1 MLFYAYCECNPQQF
15 LTKKG
20 TNVPWLKW
28 QMSGKDY
35 QLDGDVCPYCAKDI
49 TAEKT
54 KISKMQESFDTKEID
69 SLNKIIDIF
78 IKFKKYFTDE
88 TNEKIKE
95 ISENITG
102 ITPEQNHY
110 LNTIREQADILRTK
124 LENLRN
130 ISFITLQ
137 ENIDDVF
144 NSVTAYKIDLSYIS
158 SLNSSFV
165 KGKIEIINKSI
176 NSILEKIG
184 EIKGEVKKQKSLIER
199 TISKYDKDIKIN
211 DLSKKLALP
220 LKTIQ
225 EAFKYWEEAGVLI
238 KKHTGYILVNL
249 QEVELLKLYS
259 PKLTSSPE
267 DIKKNAKNQYRAKA
281 IENINNQFFQ
291 GIMSPSWY
299 SDIDM
304 WFKKYNFD
312 EQVMLALF
320 NYCFDHSALHRNYI
334 QVVADSWYKNN
345 IRSFSDLDKY
355 YEKQEKISSVKKSI
369 IKKLGLNRNLTVYE
383 DAYVEKWTIDYGY
396 SLDIIEIALKK
407 TTSKSN
413 ISFEYLNKIISDWH
427 DRNLKTATEIQ
438 EYIQMSKQK
447 QENIKDMKKQVSNY
461 NNSNQRTY
469 DNFDNLYANN

>member
-1 MLFYAYCECNPQQF
+1 MKLEQNDKSMLFSN
-15 LTKKG
+15 T
-20 TNVPWLKW
+20 
-28 QMSGKDY
+28 
-35 QLDGDVCPYCAKDI
+35 
-49 TAEKT
+49 
-54 KISKMQESFDTKEID
+54 EI
-69 SLNKIIDIF
+69 
-78 IKFKKYFTDE
+78 
-88 TNEKIKE
+88 
-95 ISENITG
+95 
-102 ITPEQNHY
+102 P
-110 LNTIREQADILRTK
+110 
-124 LENLRN
+124 
-130 ISFITLQ
+130 
-137 ENIDDVF
+137 DVF
-144 NSVTAYKIDLSYIS
+144 FTEYLSSANGDYIKVY
-158 SLNSSFV
+158 LY
-165 KGKIEIINKSI
+165 
-176 NSILEKIG
+176 ILF
-184 EIKGEVKKQKSLIER
+184 L
-199 TISKYDKDIKIN
+199 SKYDKDIKIN

-225 EAFKYWEEAGVLI
+225 EAFKYWEESGVLI

-438 EYIQMSKQK
+438 EYIQMNKQK

-469 DNFDNLYANN
+469 DNFDDLYANN

>member
-1 MLFYAYCECNPQQF
+1 MKLEQNDKSMLFSN
-15 LTKKG
+15 T
-20 TNVPWLKW
+20 
-28 QMSGKDY
+28 
-35 QLDGDVCPYCAKDI
+35 
-49 TAEKT
+49 
-54 KISKMQESFDTKEID
+54 EI
-69 SLNKIIDIF
+69 
-78 IKFKKYFTDE
+78 
-88 TNEKIKE
+88 
-95 ISENITG
+95 
-102 ITPEQNHY
+102 P
-110 LNTIREQADILRTK
+110 
-124 LENLRN
+124 
-130 ISFITLQ
+130 
-137 ENIDDVF
+137 DVF
-144 NSVTAYKIDLSYIS
+144 FTEYLSSANGDYIKVY
-158 SLNSSFV
+158 LY
-165 KGKIEIINKSI
+165 
-176 NSILEKIG
+176 ILF
-184 EIKGEVKKQKSLIER
+184 L
-199 TISKYDKDIKIN
+199 SKYDKDIKIN

-259 PKLTSSPE
+259 PKLTSSPD

-355 YEKQEKISSVKKSI
+355 YEKQEKILSVKKSI

-438 EYIQMSKQK
+438 EYIQISKQK

>member
-1 MLFYAYCECNPQQF
+1 MKLEQNDKSMLFSN
-15 LTKKG
+15 T
-20 TNVPWLKW
+20 
-28 QMSGKDY
+28 
-35 QLDGDVCPYCAKDI
+35 
-49 TAEKT
+49 
-54 KISKMQESFDTKEID
+54 EI
-69 SLNKIIDIF
+69 
-78 IKFKKYFTDE
+78 
-88 TNEKIKE
+88 
-95 ISENITG
+95 
-102 ITPEQNHY
+102 P
-110 LNTIREQADILRTK
+110 
-124 LENLRN
+124 
-130 ISFITLQ
+130 
-137 ENIDDVF
+137 DVF
-144 NSVTAYKIDLSYIS
+144 FTEYLSSANGDYIKVY
-158 SLNSSFV
+158 LY
-165 KGKIEIINKSI
+165 
-176 NSILEKIG
+176 ILF
-184 EIKGEVKKQKSLIER
+184 L
-199 TISKYDKDIKIN
+199 SKYDKDIKIN

-238 KKHTGYILVNL
+238 KKHTGYVLVNL

>member
-1 MLFYAYCECNPQQF
+1 MKLEQNDKSMLFSN
-15 LTKKG
+15 T
-20 TNVPWLKW
+20 
-28 QMSGKDY
+28 
-35 QLDGDVCPYCAKDI
+35 
-49 TAEKT
+49 
-54 KISKMQESFDTKEID
+54 EI
-69 SLNKIIDIF
+69 
-78 IKFKKYFTDE
+78 
-88 TNEKIKE
+88 
-95 ISENITG
+95 
-102 ITPEQNHY
+102 P
-110 LNTIREQADILRTK
+110 
-124 LENLRN
+124 
-130 ISFITLQ
+130 
-137 ENIDDVF
+137 DVF
-144 NSVTAYKIDLSYIS
+144 FTEYLSSANGDYIKVY
-158 SLNSSFV
+158 LY
-165 KGKIEIINKSI
+165 
-176 NSILEKIG
+176 ILF
-184 EIKGEVKKQKSLIER
+184 L
-199 TISKYDKDIKIN
+199 SKYDKDIKIN

-259 PKLTSSPE
+259 PKLTSSPD

-438 EYIQMSKQK
+438 EYIQISKQK

>member
-1 MLFYAYCECNPQQF
+1 MKLEQNDKSMLFSN
-15 LTKKG
+15 T
-20 TNVPWLKW
+20 
-28 QMSGKDY
+28 
-35 QLDGDVCPYCAKDI
+35 
-49 TAEKT
+49 
-54 KISKMQESFDTKEID
+54 EI
-69 SLNKIIDIF
+69 
-78 IKFKKYFTDE
+78 
-88 TNEKIKE
+88 
-95 ISENITG
+95 
-102 ITPEQNHY
+102 P
-110 LNTIREQADILRTK
+110 
-124 LENLRN
+124 
-130 ISFITLQ
+130 
-137 ENIDDVF
+137 DVF
-144 NSVTAYKIDLSYIS
+144 FTEYLSSANGDYIKVY
-158 SLNSSFV
+158 LY
-165 KGKIEIINKSI
+165 
-176 NSILEKIG
+176 ILF
-184 EIKGEVKKQKSLIER
+184 L
-199 TISKYDKDIKIN
+199 SKYDKDIKIN

-369 IKKLGLNRNLTVYE
+369 IKKLGLNRNLTFYE

>member
-1 MLFYAYCECNPQQF
+1 MKLEQNDKSMLFSN
-15 LTKKG
+15 T
-20 TNVPWLKW
+20 
-28 QMSGKDY
+28 
-35 QLDGDVCPYCAKDI
+35 
-49 TAEKT
+49 
-54 KISKMQESFDTKEID
+54 EI
-69 SLNKIIDIF
+69 
-78 IKFKKYFTDE
+78 
-88 TNEKIKE
+88 
-95 ISENITG
+95 
-102 ITPEQNHY
+102 P
-110 LNTIREQADILRTK
+110 
-124 LENLRN
+124 
-130 ISFITLQ
+130 
-137 ENIDDVF
+137 DVF
-144 NSVTAYKIDLSYIS
+144 FTEYLSSANGDYIKVY
-158 SLNSSFV
+158 LY
-165 KGKIEIINKSI
+165 
-176 NSILEKIG
+176 ILF
-184 EIKGEVKKQKSLIER
+184 L
-199 TISKYDKDIKIN
+199 SKYDKDIKIN

-267 DIKKNAKNQYRAKA
+267 DIKKYAKNQYRAKA

>member
-1 MLFYAYCECNPQQF
+1 MKLEQNDKSMLFSN
-15 LTKKG
+15 T
-20 TNVPWLKW
+20 
-28 QMSGKDY
+28 
-35 QLDGDVCPYCAKDI
+35 
-49 TAEKT
+49 
-54 KISKMQESFDTKEID
+54 EI
-69 SLNKIIDIF
+69 
-78 IKFKKYFTDE
+78 
-88 TNEKIKE
+88 
-95 ISENITG
+95 
-102 ITPEQNHY
+102 P
-110 LNTIREQADILRTK
+110 
-124 LENLRN
+124 
-130 ISFITLQ
+130 
-137 ENIDDVF
+137 DVF
-144 NSVTAYKIDLSYIS
+144 FTEYLSSANGDYIKVY
-158 SLNSSFV
+158 LY
-165 KGKIEIINKSI
+165 
-176 NSILEKIG
+176 ILF
-184 EIKGEVKKQKSLIER
+184 L
-199 TISKYDKDIKIN
+199 SKYDKDIKIN

-259 PKLTSSPE
+259 PKLTSSLE

-438 EYIQMSKQK
+438 EYIQMNKQK

>member
-1 MLFYAYCECNPQQF
+1 MKLEQNDKSMLFSNTEIPDVFFTEYLSSAN
-15 LTKKG
+15 
-20 TNVPWLKW
+20 
-28 QMSGKDY
+28 
-35 QLDGDVCPYCAKDI
+35 GD
-49 TAEKT
+49 
-54 KISKMQESFDTKEID
+54 
-69 SLNKIIDIF
+69 F
-78 IKFKKYFTDE
+78 IKV
-88 TNEKIKE
+88 
-95 ISENITG
+95 
-102 ITPEQNHY
+102 Y
-110 LNTIREQADILRTK
+110 LYILF
-124 LENLRN
+124 L
-130 ISFITLQ
+130 
-137 ENIDDVF
+137 
-144 NSVTAYKIDLSYIS
+144 
-158 SLNSSFV
+158 
-165 KGKIEIINKSI
+165 
-176 NSILEKIG
+176 
-184 EIKGEVKKQKSLIER
+184 
-199 TISKYDKDIKIN
+199 SKYDKDIKIN

-383 DAYVEKWTIDYGY
+383 DAYVEKWTIDFGY

-447 QENIKDMKKQVSNY
+447 QENIKDMKKQTSNY

-469 DNFDNLYANN
+469 DNFDSLYANN

>member
-1 MLFYAYCECNPQQF
+1 MKL
-15 LTKKG
+15 
-20 TNVPWLKW
+20 
-28 QMSGKDY
+28 
-35 QLDGDVCPYCAKDI
+35 
-49 TAEKT
+49 
-54 KISKMQESFDTKEID
+54 
-69 SLNKIIDIF
+69 
-78 IKFKKYFTDE
+78 
-88 TNEKIKE
+88 
-95 ISENITG
+95 
-102 ITPEQNHY
+102 EQNDKSI
-110 LNTIREQADILRTK
+110 LFSNTEIP
-124 LENLRN
+124 
-130 ISFITLQ
+130 
-137 ENIDDVF
+137 DVF
-144 NSVTAYKIDLSYIS
+144 FTEYLSCANGDYIKVY
-158 SLNSSFV
+158 LY
-165 KGKIEIINKSI
+165 
-176 NSILEKIG
+176 ILF
-184 EIKGEVKKQKSLIER
+184 L
-199 TISKYDKDIKIN
+199 SKYDKDIKIN
-211 DLSKKLALP
+211 DLSKKLSLP

-249 QEVELLKLYS
+249 QEVELLKLYT

-281 IENINNQFFQ
+281 IENINTQFFQ

-396 SLDIIEIALKK
+396 SMEIIEIALKK

-413 ISFEYLNKIISDWH
+413 INFEYLNKMITDWH

-438 EYIQMSKQK
+438 EYIKENKHKQ
-447 QENIKDMKKQVSNY
+447 
-461 NNSNQRTY
+461 
-469 DNFDNLYANN
+469 